1 MKTVP
6 TYLKKIS
13 DVVNKEVVKN
23 SKFNTL
29 KTNVDNIEK
38 KIPLWNYFNSHKSI
52 QPRQTRFK
60 EKKLEI
66 LIKKIPDTIQKL
78 RKLVKLRTKYQILV
92 V

>member
-6 TYLKKIS
+6 IYLKKIS

-38 KIPLWNYFNSHKSI
+38 KIPYGTTLIHINQYNPDK
-52 QPRQTRFK
+52 Q

-66 LIKKIPDTIQKL
+66 LIKKMPDTIQKL